1 MNCLTTRFPDR
12 RRILLVVVHVLN
24 EHQARE
30 NAALAFEQGADG
42 VLFIDH
48 DGGTVHSL
56 RNVVSETRR
65 FTKKHRGFEA
75 GFLGINVLGT
85 APHFVLDELTRGLG
99 LAVVDAVWSD
109 NAGDEAGLDR
119 FRATRRTTAWGG
131 LHLGG
136 VAFKGQPTVPD
147 TELGTATTFA
157 ARNGVDIVTTS
168 GARTGEPPR
177 LDKIV
182 KMRRALAA
190 GLGRPDYPLAVASGI
205 DVKNV
210 GVFLPLV
217 DAFVVAS
224 SLETSFGTLDG
235 AAVRALADTIHA
247 WEPTS

>member
-1 MNCLTTRFPDR
+1 MTALARFPHPR
-12 RRILLVVVHVLN
+12 VLLVVVHVLN

-48 DGGTVHSL
+48 DRGTVHSL

-65 FTKKHRGFEA
+65 FTKKHRAFEA

-85 APHFVLDELTRGLG
+85 APHLVLEELARGLG

-136 VAFKGQPTVPD
+136 VAFKGQPVVNEA
-147 TELGTATTFA
+147 ELGIAATFA

-168 GARTGEPPR
+168 GPRTGEPPP

-182 KMRRALAA
+182 RMRRALAL

-205 DVKNV
+205 DIDNV
-210 GVFLPLV
+210 DAFLPLV
-217 DAFVVAS
+217 DVFVVAS
-224 SLETSFGTLDG
+224 SLETTFGTLDG
-235 AAVRALADTIHA
+235 DKVHALAAKIHA
-247 WEPTS
+247 WGSAS